1 MARAHPPRTLV
12 DVPRQRAL
20 FVSRTRYRLPLDAG
34 LARKW
39 DALERRLD
47 LRVVGRGD
55 GRATGGDPRFTLAP
69 APSARALA
77 RPLFYLGLPFFV
89 ARELRRFAPD
99 VVI

>member
-20 FVSRTRYRLPLDAG
+20 FVSRTRYRLPLDEG

-47 LRVVGRGD
+47 LRVI
-55 GRATGGDPRFTLAP
+55 GRADGGGGDPRFALAP
-69 APSARALA
+69 ATAVPPFAG
-77 RPLFYLGLPFFV
+77 PLFYLRLPFLV
-89 ARELRRFAPD
+89 ARELRRFDPD